1 MKSSLKAAFAGLGLA
16 IGALLC
22 AGGASAQ
29 YYSEPS
35 YRGGQDRQGYDR
47 QGYDRQGYDRP
58 GYDRP
63 GYDRGDRGRY
73 DNRRDYDR
81 YDQRRDERRPDRAYD
96 RGYDQGRRDSRDRN
110 NGMPPG
116 WNQMS
121 IEQQKQALKN
131 QRNAQKKALKRG
143 YVIP

>member
-1 MKSSLKAAFAGLGLA
+1 MKSSVKAAFAGLGLA
-16 IGALLC
+16 VGALLC
-22 AGGASAQ
+22 AGTASAQ
-29 YYSEPS
+29 YYSEPGS
-35 YRGGQDRQGYDR
+35 RGGYDR
-47 QGYDRQGYDRP
+47 QGYDRRGSDRP

-63 GYDRGDRGRY
+63 DYDRGERGRY

-81 YDQRRDERRPDRAYD
+81 YDQRRDERRSDRAYD
-96 RGYDQGRRDSRDRN
+96 RGYEQGRRDVRGRN

-121 IEQQKQALKN
+121 IEDQKQALKN